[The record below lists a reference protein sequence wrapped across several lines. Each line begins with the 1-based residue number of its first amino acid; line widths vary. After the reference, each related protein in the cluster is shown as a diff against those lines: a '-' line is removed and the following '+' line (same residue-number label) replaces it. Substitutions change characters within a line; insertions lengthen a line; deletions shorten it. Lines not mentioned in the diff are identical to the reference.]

1 MFFSAI
7 PTPGSSGGPIVDLES
22 GSIVGVIRGS
32 RLDNRVAGLK
42 GWATS
47 SESIYEV
54 NTHWPVSAVL
64 LIQILDVYA
73 ARCQCK

>member
-22 GSIVGVIRGS
+22 GFVVGVIRGS
-32 RLDNRVAGLK
+32 RLDNRIAGLR

-54 NTHWPVSAVL
+54 STHGSVSAV

-73 ARCQCK
+73 ARNQFK

>member
-22 GSIVGVIRGS
+22 GSVVGVIRGS
-32 RLDNRVAGLK
+32 RLDNRVAGLR

-54 NTHWPVSAVL
+54 SIHWPDIAIL
-64 LIQILDVYA
+64 TQLLDVYA
-73 ARCQCK
+73 AGYKYR